1 MPTYEAAVLWC
12 ALQAT
17 LIAGLGAVATWLLM
31 RRAPGSAAIAAAGAA
46 LTVLGMTLLVPVP
59 LPALSL
65 VERDYADSMARSRVA
80 SEAKVESEDRA
91 VAGVDLAAIIETV
104 RRTLDGGR
112 VWPEAAQTMEISW
125 ASVMLGIGAVVGV
138 MRLGASWRYVSRLR
152 ASAGP
157 ISDKRLATLFTT
169 LAMKLGVRRVVELA
183 ETPLLASPA
192 IVGWRRPAV
201 LLPQVWS
208 AWSDEELRAALAH
221 ELAHAARGDFGW
233 RALASVVQALHA
245 INPLVHVLVR
255 RLALAQE
262 LAADR
267 LAATVMGGTGVYLR
281 AMSELA
287 LRLDD
292 DRRRN
297 SGAFRQ
303 RRLRAEPMVLP
314 TFSSF
319 LMRRIA
325 MLRSKDG
332 SMGHGRRSVAGVVAA
347 GLIALTG
354 VATMA
359 LRGSAESVGP
369 TASSPAESAALFAR
383 QPLDPAILRRPDAG
397 VFIFRF
403 AEMAERPALVP
414 LVELYERCLQEGW
427 EPVLGVKTAPE
438 IHLEE
443 IEYVAGAATM
453 TLKPKTTA
461 QMAQTRFSCEELIVR
476 FKRPVAWKSWTLA
489 NVGGA
494 EEVHDKGFE
503 YVALPKSAWLG
514 KLQVFMAARDEQTI
528 VLSANV
534 DRLRELVAGEP
545 AVKPHASAAKWT
557 HLDGGLMAYL
567 SPLKPT
573 GERVPVAEED
583 QPIDPAALDG
593 DPAAAVTQAI
603 CLNVQEL
610 GGGFDLAGSTNDS
623 GVRVCL
629 TCADQAKAEQLKK
642 ILEARRLQALN
653 FLQAV
658 KFGLVDIAR
667 TDEDKAMAPADGG
680 EDAIEQEFRW
690 LFALLGSSRM
700 ELEPRDDGRVDI
712 RIEAQ
717 AKFPALAIQQYVA
730 RVTKE
735 EGVEAK

>member
-1 MPTYEAAVLWC
+1 
-12 ALQAT
+12 
-17 LIAGLGAVATWLLM
+17 
-31 RRAPGSAAIAAAGAA
+31 
-46 LTVLGMTLLVPVP
+46 MTLLMPVP
-59 LPALSL
+59 FPAISL
-65 VERDYADSMARSRVA
+65 RGRENAESMTRSPAHSGEEVEGQEKKRS
-80 SEAKVESEDRA
+80 
-91 VAGVDLAAIIETV
+91 VAGVDLAAIIEVVRQTV
-104 RRTLDGGR
+104 GGGG
-112 VWPEAAQTMEISW
+112 VHPEAAHAREISW
-125 ASVMLGIGAVVGV
+125 VSVAVGIGAVVGV
-138 MRLGASWRYVSRLR
+138 MRLGASWHYVVRLW
-152 ASAGP
+152 ASARP
-157 ISDKRLATLFTT
+157 IPEPRLATQFAT
-169 LAMKLGVRRVVELA
+169 LAKQLGVSRVVNVA
-183 ETPLLASPA
+183 ETPLLTSPA
-192 IVGWRRPAV
+192 IVGWQRPLV
-201 LLPQVWS
+201 LLPSGWH
-208 AWSDEELRAALAH
+208 AWSDDELRAALAH

-233 RALASVVQALHA
+233 RALASIVQALHA
-245 INPLVHVLVR
+245 INPLMHMLVR

-267 LAATVMGGTGVYLR
+267 LAATVMVGTGAYLQ

-297 SGAFRQ
+297 ANTLRQ
-303 RRLRAEPMVLP
+303 RRLRAESLVLP

-325 MLRSKDG
+325 MMRSKDG
-332 SMGHGRRSVAGVVAA
+332 SLGRGRRSAAGVVAA

-354 VATMA
+354 LATMA
-359 LRGSAESVGP
+359 LRGSAEAVGP
-369 TASSPAESAALFAR
+369 TASPAESAPLFAR
-383 QPLDPAILRRPDAG
+383 QPLDPAMLRRPDAG
-397 VFIFRF
+397 VFIIRF
-403 AEMAERPALVP
+403 AEMSQRPALVP
-414 LVELYERCLQEGW
+414 LVELYERCLQDGW
-427 EPVLGVKTAPE
+427 DPVLGVKSAPE
-438 IHLEE
+438 IHFEE
-443 IEYVAGAATM
+443 VEYVAGAATM

-461 QMAQTRFSCEELIVR
+461 QMGQTRFSCEELIVR

-494 EEVHDKGFE
+494 EEAQNEGFE

-514 KLQVFMAARDEQTI
+514 KLQFFMAARDEQTI
-528 VLSANV
+528 VLSGNV
-534 DRLRELVAGEP
+534 DRLRELVMGEP
-545 AVKPHASAAKWT
+545 AVEPHASAAKWT
-557 HLDGGLMAYL
+557 HLDGGLMAFL

-573 GERVPVAEED
+573 GEQAPVAEED
-583 QPIDPAALDG
+583 QPIDPAVLDG

-629 TCADQAKAEQLKK
+629 TCADQAKAAQLKK
-642 ILEARRLQALN
+642 TLEARRLQALN

-680 EDAIEQEFRW
+680 EDAIDQELRW
-690 LFALLGSSRM
+690 LFALLGSSKM
-700 ELEPRDDGRVDI
+700 QLEARDDGRVDI

-735 EGVEAK
+735 EGVQVK